1 MLHLIRWGMFFGGLC
16 LLGMGN
22 ALAVKVKF
30 LGLHPWEVLNVALF
44 QQMGLTIGSWSIITG
59 LFLVLITYIVDR
71 KYISLGTFLNAMC
84 VGVIMDF
91 FLWSGLLPESSGTWT
106 DYFIL
111 LTGILLAGIGGG
123 LYVASNLG
131 AGPRDGFMLIVSE
144 RTGISVSRAR
154 ILVESIILIF
164 GFLLGGPV
172 FIATFI
178 YTFIQSPVFQKSRMV
193 FSGLLGKWVERR
205 SVTSVIQK

>member
-44 QQMGLTIGSWSIITG
+44 QEIGLTIGSWSIITG

-91 FLWSGLLPESSGTWT
+91 FLWSGLLPESSGTWI

-111 LTGILLAGIGGG
+111 LAGILLAGIGGG

-178 YTFIQSPVFQKSRMV
+178 YTFIQSPVFQKSRTL
-193 FSGLLGKWVERR
+193 FSGLLEKWIERR
-205 SVTSVIQK
+205 SMTSAIQK

>member
-1 MLHLIRWGMFFGGLC
+1 MFFGGLC

-22 ALAVKVKF
+22 ALAVQVKF

-44 QQMGLTIGSWSIITG
+44 QEIGLTIGSWSIITG

-91 FLWSGLLPESSGTWT
+91 FLWSGLLPESSGTWI
-106 DYFIL
+106 DYLIL
-111 LTGILLAGIGGG
+111 LAGILLAGIGGG

-154 ILVESIILIF
+154 ILVESIILVF

-178 YTFIQSPVFQKSRMV
+178 YTFIQSPVFQQSRTL
-193 FSGLLGKWVERR
+193 FSGLLDKWIERR
-205 SVTSVIQK
+205 SMTSAIQK

>member
-1 MLHLIRWGMFFGGLC
+1 MFFGGLC

-71 KYISLGTFLNAMC
+71 KFISLGTFLNAMC

-91 FLWSGLLPESSGTWT
+91 FLWSELLPESSGTWT

-111 LTGILLAGIGGG
+111 LTGILLAGTGGG

-205 SVTSVIQK
+205 SVTRVIQK

>member
-1 MLHLIRWGMFFGGLC
+1 MGSVERCSFSGDWFDHWKLVYHNRLILSSDYIYSRSEISKSWNLSKC
-16 LLGMGN
+16 D
-22 ALAVKVKF
+22 VR
-30 LGLHPWEVLNVALF
+30 
-44 QQMGLTIGSWSIITG
+44 GSHYG
-59 LFLVLITYIVDR
+59 
-71 KYISLGTFLNAMC
+71 
-84 VGVIMDF
+84 F
-91 FLWSGLLPESSGTWT
+91 FLWSGLLPESSGTWI

-111 LTGILLAGIGGG
+111 LAGILLAGIGGG

-154 ILVESIILIF
+154 ILVESIILVF

-178 YTFIQSPVFQKSRMV
+178 YTFIQSPVFQKSRIV
-193 FSGLLGKWVERR
+193 FSGLLEKWIERR
-205 SVTSVIQK
+205 SMTSAIQK